1 MSYSVDETGL
11 GPADPEGPVLAPT
24 LACNL
29 SVLESLSARGL
40 KVWLDADQLRSR
52 SYMTVTVSRRLYRQ
66 PNIEQIGRNCL
77 VRRLFHLEGGVD
89 IPESCENHQYQL

>member
-40 KVWLDADQLRSR
+40 KVWLDANQLRSR
-52 SYMTVTVSRRLYRQ
+52 R
-66 PNIEQIGRNCL
+66 
-77 VRRLFHLEGGVD
+77 
-89 IPESCENHQYQL
+89 